1 MTCASS
7 VRNVFVHGGSIMLD
21 PLTYFWPIVESVT
34 GVVPASGM
42 SRWPKDSRERL
53 LAAGFLKAAGTAQF
67 VRCPACDRG
76 HKEKVVAREMPNGE
90 VRFYVSC
97 PEVMRA
103 EVRPDEMQ
111 QFAVDVP
118 LLAKS
123 IATSLSL
130 AGPCKAIASD
140 RVWHC
145 GRINWHGSLRDVLF
159 GRGLKRNDAGNFRAS
174 FALKTMLHPLVFV
187 PSELPP
193 ADFWTEGTATVI
205 QLSRIAALNDGTMV
219 LDEAA
224 LTAMICQ
231 AEEADLAASF
241 VFRRYGEYWRLTF
254 DGQTT
259 ILKDSVGLAYI
270 ARLLNEPNRDI
281 PAVSLLAARAGIDP
295 RVASGSSGKL
305 LEDADRAKYGQ
316 LYREYSEEL
325 EEAKRDNDL
334 GRIEK
339 LKSDMDG
346 LADELARATGLG
358 GRSREKTDADKV
370 RKSVS
375 MAVSRD
381 IERIGGEHAA
391 LGRHLSAA
399 INSGYTF
406 RYAPAQPID
415 WLT

>member
-1 MTCASS
+1 
-7 VRNVFVHGGSIMLD
+7 MLD

-53 LAAGFLKAAGTAQF
+53 LAAGLLKSAGTAKR
-67 VRCPACDRG
+67 VRCPACDRN
-76 HKEKVVAREMPNGE
+76 HIEEVVAREAAEGQ
-90 VRFYVSC
+90 VRYYISC

-103 EVRPDEMQ
+103 EVRPDELQ

-118 LLAKS
+118 LLARS
-123 IATSLSL
+123 IAASLSL
-130 AGPCKAIASD
+130 SGASKALASD

-145 GRINWHGSLRDVLF
+145 GRLAWHGSLRDVLF
-159 GRGLKRNDAGNFRAS
+159 GRGLVRKDAGGFRSA
-174 FALKTMLHPLVFV
+174 FALQTMLYPLVFV
-187 PSELPP
+187 PSEMPP
-193 ADFWTEGTATVI
+193 ADFWGDATPTVV
-205 QLSRIAALNDGTMV
+205 QLSRITALNDGAMV
-219 LDEAA
+219 LDEAV
-224 LTAMICQ
+224 LTALICQ
-231 AEEADLAASF
+231 AEEADAAAAF
-241 VFRRYGEYWRLTF
+241 VFRRYGEFWRLTF
-254 DGQTT
+254 DGQTVY
-259 ILKDSVGLAYI
+259 LKDSVGLAYI

-295 RVASGSSGKL
+295 RIASGSSGKL
-305 LEDADRAKYGQ
+305 LEEADREKYQ
-316 LYREYSEEL
+316 NLYREYTEEL
-325 EEAKRDNDL
+325 EEAKRNNDL

-339 LKSDMDG
+339 LQTQMDG
-346 LADELARATGLG
+346 LASEIARATGLG

-381 IERIGGEHAA
+381 IERVAGEHAA
-391 LGRHLSAA
+391 LGRHLNAA

-406 RYAPAQPID
+406 RYAPEQPID